1 MATTRADVESFLRNA
16 YAVRQRE
23 RLDEITDLFHPS
35 ACFSVLGGDA
45 AEAGVSQCRS
55 VMGGILDSFQ
65 LLDHSIESIVIDGDK
80 AAVYWHGKFR
90 AKATDQ
96 VGETDLVDVIELKD
110 GRIFWMKSFFDTA
123 LAARLAG
130 G

>member
-1 MATTRADVESFLRNA
+1 MATRADVESFLRNA
-16 YAVRQRE
+16 YEVRQRE
-23 RLDEITDLFHPS
+23 SLDEISALFHPS

-45 AEAGVSQCRS
+45 AEAGVNQCRS
-55 VMGGILDSFQ
+55 VMAGILDSFQ
-65 LLDHSIESIVIDGDK
+65 LLDHSIESIVIDGDR
-80 AAVYWHGKFR
+80 AAVYWRGKFR